1 MMLDS
6 GVHVDV
12 QNMTIT
18 TDFLLLHLRK
28 GGSLVM
34 IELKVCFTISFN
46 CKVFLFSLRKE
57 NFSDASYIMTDGTL
71 QEAYLPIYIRHCLR
85 KTLLGDFNDNDKHL
99 TTESIY
105 NL

>member
-1 MMLDS
+1 MRLLNRDKGNRSNFSCVHIKYVSFLNMNMMLDS

-34 IELKVCFTISFN
+34 IELKVFFTISFN
-46 CKVFLFSLRKE
+46 CKVFLFSLSKE
-57 NFSDASYIMTDGTL
+57 KFSDASYIMTDGTL
-71 QEAYLPIYIRHCLR
+71 QEA
-85 KTLLGDFNDNDKHL
+85 
-99 TTESIY
+99 
-105 NL
+105 